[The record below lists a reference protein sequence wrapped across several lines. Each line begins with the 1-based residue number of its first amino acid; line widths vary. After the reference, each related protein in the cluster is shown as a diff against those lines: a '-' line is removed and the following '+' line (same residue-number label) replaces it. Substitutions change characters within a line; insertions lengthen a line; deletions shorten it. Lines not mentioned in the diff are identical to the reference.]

1 MDVKCEVKEKKRAGG
16 KTSIYLENAGVIR
29 NRMLVEICTLMATPV
44 RFQME
49 MRNRRLETG

>member
-16 KTSIYLENAGVIR
+16 ETSIDLKNAGIIR
-29 NRMLVEICTLMATPV
+29 NRMLVEICTLMATLM

-49 MRNRRLETG
+49 MRNR

>member
-1 MDVKCEVKEKKRAGG
+1 MDVKREVKEKKRAGG
-16 KTSIYLENAGVIR
+16 KTSIYLENAGIIR
-29 NRMLVEICTLMATPV
+29 NRMLVEICTLMAPPV